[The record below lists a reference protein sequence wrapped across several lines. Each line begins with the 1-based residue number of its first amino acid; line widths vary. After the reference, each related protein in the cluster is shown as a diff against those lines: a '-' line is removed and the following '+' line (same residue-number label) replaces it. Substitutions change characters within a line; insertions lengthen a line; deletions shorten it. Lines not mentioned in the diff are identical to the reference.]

1 MRVDY
6 LQFHRNFIRFSRFWS
21 MDINK
26 RLNPSPSPVGPLSHF
41 DHFALLG
48 LLRPRSYILRLPKA
62 RVEPLAIATQSDTVL
77 VG

>member
-1 MRVDY
+1 
-6 LQFHRNFIRFSRFWS
+6 

-26 RLNPSPSPVGPLSHF
+26 RLNPSPSPSPVGPLSHF